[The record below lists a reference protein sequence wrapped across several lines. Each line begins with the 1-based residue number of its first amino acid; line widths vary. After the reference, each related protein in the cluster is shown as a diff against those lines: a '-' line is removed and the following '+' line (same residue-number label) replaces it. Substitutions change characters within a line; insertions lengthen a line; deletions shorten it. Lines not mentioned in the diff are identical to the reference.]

1 MSRIVAIVGR
11 PNVGKSTL
19 FNRIVQERKAI
30 VHDES
35 GVTRDRHY
43 SQAVWNG
50 ESFTVIDTGG
60 YVSGSED
67 VFEAAIREQVHI
79 AMDEADILIFMVDIV
94 TGMTGLDQEFAS
106 VLRQTKKPVFL
117 AANKSDNHE
126 RDVLAF
132 EFYELGMGDPY
143 PVSSLNG
150 KGLGELLDELVK
162 KLPETK
168 PEELDPDVPKFAFLG
183 RPNVGKSSMVNA
195 LLGADQNIVTPVAGT
210 TRDSLYTRFD
220 AFGHDVYLVD
230 TAGLRKKA
238 KVRENIEFYS
248 NLRSIRAIEVC
259 DVAVLMLDATQGMEA
274 QDLAI
279 LSLIEKHSTGLVIYV
294 NKWDLVEKDTHTAK
308 EYTELI
314 NERIAPLRGIPI
326 VFGSATEKQRILKV
340 LETATQVYH
349 EKKKTIPT
357 SKLNEIMLA
366 AIAAYRPPA
375 HRGRFI
381 RIKYVTQVDASV
393 PTFLFFCNH
402 PKHIKENYKRYLE
415 NQLRQHFGFTGTP
428 INVFF
433 RDKNKDD

>member
-19 FNRIVQERKAI
+19 FNRLVRERKAI

-43 SQAVWNG
+43 SAATWNG
-50 ESFTVIDTGG
+50 ETFTVIDTGG
-60 YVSGSED
+60 YVTGSED
-67 VFEAAIREQVHI
+67 QFEAAIREQVHI
-79 AMDEADILIFMVDIV
+79 AMEEADILLFMVDV
-94 TGMTGLDQEFAS
+94 TVGLNPLDRDFAD
-106 VLRQTKKPVFL
+106 VLRLAKKPVIL
-117 AANKSDNHE
+117 VANKTDNHDRE
-126 RDVLAF
+126 MLAF

-143 PVSSLNG
+143 CVSALNG
-150 KGLGELLDELVK
+150 AGTGELMDEIVK
-162 KLPETK
+162 NLPDTT
-168 PEELDPDVPKFAFLG
+168 PEDIDPDVPKFAFLG
-183 RPNVGKSSMVNA
+183 RPNVGKSSLVNA
-195 LLGADQNIVTPVAGT
+195 LLGQDRNIVTPQAGT
-210 TRDSLYTRFD
+210 TRDSLYTRFN

-238 KVRENIEFYS
+238 RVKENIEFYS

-259 DVAVLMLDATQGMEA
+259 DVAILLLDATQGIEA

-279 LSLIEKHSTGLVIYV
+279 LSLIEKHRSGLVIFV
-294 NKWDLVEKDTHTAK
+294 NKWDLIEKDTHTAK

-326 VFGSATEKQRILKV
+326 IFGSAVEKQRILKV
-340 LETATQVYH
+340 LEKATEVYH

-357 SKLNEIMLA
+357 SVLNEAMLGS
-366 AIAAYRPPA
+366 IAAYRPPA

-402 PKHIKENYKRYLE
+402 PQHVKENYKRYLE
-415 NQLRQHFGFTGTP
+415 NQLREHFGFEGVP

-433 RDKNKDD
+433 RAKN